1 MKKVCMYIGT
11 GVGESWKTLPI
22 PENLVVD
29 GGKAEGVISS
39 VLSNVGIQCFTL
51 IEGKGFWEGK
61 PEKSLV
67 ITIYSDI
74 ASPRTW
80 YDIAKEIGNR
90 LFQDCILLD
99 LDGDVCLV
107 DSMREQTR

>member
-11 GVGESWKTLPI
+11 GVGESWKKLSI
-22 PENLVVD
+22 PENLVID
-29 GGKAEGVISS
+29 SGKAEDVISS
-39 VLSNVGIQCFTL
+39 VLSNIGIQCFTL

-61 PEKSLV
+61 AEKSFI

-80 YDIAKEIGNR
+80 YNVAKEIGNR

-107 DSMREQTR
+107 DSMQAEG